1 MDVNGSVA
9 LITGGASGLG
19 AATARRLAD
28 AGATVVVLDL
38 PGSAGADLAAS
49 LPHGAR
55 FLPADVTDA
64 DAVESAV
71 ATAAGIGELRV
82 LVCCAGVGTPAKV
95 VGRDGSPMPLGTF
108 TRILGINLV
117 GTFNAVRLAAARMVG
132 NAPDGGGE
140 RGVVV
145 MTASIAAF
153 DGQIGQVAYSAS
165 KGGIVGMTLPL
176 ARDLS
181 RDGVRVVTIAPGTF
195 DTPLLAG
202 APQNVRDA
210 LGAAVPFPSRLGR
223 PEEFADLVAC
233 IAGNAMLNG
242 EVIRLDGAM
251 RMPPR

>member
-1 MDVNGSVA
+1 MDVAGSVA

-28 AGATVVVLDL
+28 AGATVVILDL

-55 FLPADVTDA
+55 FAAADVTDA
-64 DAVESAV
+64 DAVEAAV
-71 ATAAGIGELRV
+71 AAAAEIGELRV

-95 VGRDGSPMPLGTF
+95 VGRDGSPMPLRNF
-108 TRILGINLV
+108 TRILEINLV
-117 GTFNAVRLAAARMVG
+117 GTFNAVRLAAARMVANPP
-132 NAPDGGGE
+132 NADGE

-153 DGQIGQVAYSAS
+153 DGQVGQVAYSAS

-181 RDGVRVVTIAPGTF
+181 RDGVRVLTIAPGTF

-210 LGAAVPFPSRLGR
+210 LGQAVPFPSRLGR
-223 PEEFADLVAC
+223 PDEFGALAMHIVQ
-233 IAGNAMLNG
+233 NAMLNG

>member
-1 MDVNGSVA
+1 VDVRGSVA

-19 AATARRLAD
+19 AAAARRLAD
-28 AGATVVVLDL
+28 AGATVVVIDL

-55 FLPADVTDA
+55 FVPADVTDA
-64 DAVESAV
+64 EAVAGAV
-71 ATAAGIGELRV
+71 ATAAGLGELRV
-82 LVCCAGVGTPAKV
+82 LVCCAGVGAPAKV
-95 VGRDGSPMPLGTF
+95 VGKDGTPMPLEHF
-108 TRILGINLV
+108 TRILEINLV
-117 GTFNAVRLAAARMVG
+117 GTFNAVRLAAARMVA
-132 NAPDGGGE
+132 NAPNEDGE

-153 DGQIGQVAYSAS
+153 DGQIGQVAYAAS

-181 RDGVRVVTIAPGTF
+181 RDGVRVLCIAPGTF

-223 PEEFADLVAC
+223 PDEYASLVEC
-233 IAGNAMLNG
+233 IVGNAMLNG

>member
-1 MDVNGSVA
+1 VDISGSVA
-9 LITGGASGLG
+9 LVTGGASGLG
-19 AATARRLAD
+19 AATARRLAA
-28 AGATVVVLDL
+28 AGATLVILDL
-38 PGSAGADLAAS
+38 PGSPGADLAAT

-55 FLPADVTDA
+55 FVPADVTDA
-64 DAVESAV
+64 AAVEAAV
-71 ATAAGIGELRV
+71 ATAAGLGDLRV

-95 VGRDGSPMPLGTF
+95 VGRDGSPMKLEHF
-108 TRILGINLV
+108 TRILDINLV
-117 GTFNAVRLAAARMVG
+117 GTFNAIRLAAARMVAL
-132 NAPDGGGE
+132 APNDDGE
-140 RGVVV
+140 RGVIVT
-145 MTASIAAF
+145 TASIAAF

-181 RDGVRVVTIAPGTF
+181 RDGVRVVCIAPGTF

-223 PEEFADLVAC
+223 PDEYGALVEC
-233 IAGNAMLNG
+233 IVGNAMLNG

>member
-1 MDVNGSVA
+1 VDVSGSVA

-19 AATARRLAD
+19 AATARRLAA
-28 AGATVVVLDL
+28 AGAIVVIVDL

-55 FLPADVTDA
+55 FVPADVTDA
-64 DAVESAV
+64 AAMTEAV
-71 ATAAGIGELRV
+71 ATAASLGDLRV
-82 LVCCAGVGTPAKV
+82 LVCCAGVGPPAKI
-95 VGRDGSPMPLGTF
+95 VGRDGSPMPLEHF
-108 TRILGINLV
+108 TRILDINLV
-117 GTFNAVRLAAARMVG
+117 GTFNAIRLGAARMVA
-132 NAPDGGGE
+132 NTPDEDGE
-140 RGVVV
+140 RGVIVT
-145 MTASIAAF
+145 TASIAAF

-181 RDGVRVVTIAPGTF
+181 RDGVRVVCIAPGTF

-223 PEEFADLVAC
+223 PDEYGALVEC
-233 IAGNAMLNG
+233 IVSNAMLNG